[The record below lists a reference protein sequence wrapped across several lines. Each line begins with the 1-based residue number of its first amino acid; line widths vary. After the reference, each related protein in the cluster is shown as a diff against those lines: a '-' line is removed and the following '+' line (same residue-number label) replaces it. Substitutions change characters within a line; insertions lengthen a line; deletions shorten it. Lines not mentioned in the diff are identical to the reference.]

1 MKNLSINQYAK
12 AGTIVLAIF
21 FSSMLLQSQDIT
33 GQWKIQEEFFQVIIN
48 IYKTDKGYA
57 STLDD
62 LDEGAFGIPM
72 IATTFDGSK
81 LSLLSNI
88 GISFEGV
95 FKTDSIV
102 GIATQ
107 GEMSLPL
114 TLKRVPTEEKSTV
127 MP

>member
-1 MKNLSINQYAK
+1 MKNFSVNQYSKTGA
-12 AGTIVLAIF
+12 IILAMILSGLF
-21 FSSMLLQSQDIT
+21 IQAQDIT
-33 GQWKIQEEFFQVIIN
+33 GQWKVQEEIFQVIIHIN
-48 IYKTDKGYA
+48 KTDKGYA

-72 IATTFDGSK
+72 TATTFDGSK
-81 LSLLSNI
+81 LLLVSPI

-107 GEMSLPL
+107 GDISLPL
-114 TLKRVPTEEKSTV
+114 TLKRVPAEEKPTV
-127 MP
+127 IP